1 VSSRV
6 IVAIRVAATP
16 QRAFDAFTA
25 EIGRWWR
32 PNRLFAFTPR
42 IPGLISFEAGERGR
56 LIETLPS
63 GQIFEIGRVF
73 VWNPPLH
80 LAFGWRQA
88 TFDPSQ
94 ATRVEVRFEPVGDE
108 TRVTVEHHGWD
119 TVPDAHVAPRLREF
133 FVSAPSCRVVAG
145 AVIVVQGVA
154 MTETPSPER
163 KPRAAAFGFIYAS
176 AAINAVSFGIMI
188 PILPNLIKQM
198 SGGDTASAS
207 EWNVL
212 FAATWGLMQFFVGPI
227 LGMLSDRYGRRP
239 VLLIS
244 IFGLFIDFLFM
255 AFAPTLWWLF
265 VGRILNGITAGSF
278 STANAYVADITQ
290 PQDRAKY
297 FGIMGS
303 AFGFGFVIGPTIGG
317 ILGEHN
323 LRLPFIAA
331 AGLCLINGLYGLLVL
346 PESLKPELRTKHMI
360 WRRADPLSSFRFLH
374 EHGQLMGLAAVG
386 FLFQFSQNVL
396 PSIFVLYTG
405 QRYGWTPKILGF
417 TFMASGISQI
427 LVQVLLVG
435 RVVKRVGER
444 GAVLIGAGFGAAGFL
459 VYALAPTGVI
469 YLAAIPLFAM
479 VGFLQPGVMGLM
491 SRRVEPQAQGR
502 LQGVNQSF
510 MGVSSIFGP
519 PLYGLTFAWSVRH
532 PGTPPGLAILIAA
545 ALLMLAFVI
554 ALWTAR
560 PVMDAAAPAPA

>member
-1 VSSRV
+1 MTDLSASP
-6 IVAIRVAATP
+6 TK
-16 QRAFDAFTA
+16 
-25 EIGRWWR
+25 GR
-32 PNRLFAFTPR
+32 
-42 IPGLISFEAGERGR
+42 
-56 LIETLPS
+56 
-63 GQIFEIGRVF
+63 
-73 VWNPPLH
+73 
-80 LAFGWRQA
+80 
-88 TFDPSQ
+88 
-94 ATRVEVRFEPVGDE
+94 
-108 TRVTVEHHGWD
+108 
-119 TVPDAHVAPRLREF
+119 
-133 FVSAPSCRVVAG
+133 
-145 AVIVVQGVA
+145 
-154 MTETPSPER
+154 
-163 KPRAAAFGFIYAS
+163 KAAFGFIYAS
-176 AAINAVSFGIMI
+176 AAINAISFGIMI
-188 PILPNLIKQM
+188 PILPNLIKQLA
-198 SGGDTASAS
+198 GGDTASAS
-207 EWNVL
+207 EWNVF
-212 FAATWGLMQFFVGPI
+212 FAATWGLMQFFFGPI

-244 IFGLFIDFLFM
+244 LFGLFIDFLFM

-265 VGRILNGITAGSF
+265 VGRVLNGITAGSF
-278 STANAYVADITQ
+278 STANAYVADITA

-317 ILGEHN
+317 LLGEHN

-331 AGLCLINGLYGLLVL
+331 AGLCLVNTLYGLFVL
-346 PESLKPELRTKHMI
+346 PESLKPELRTPRMV
-360 WRRADPLSSFRFLH
+360 WSRANPLSSFQFLRD
-374 EHGQLMGLAAVG
+374 HGQLTGLAVVG

-405 QRYGWTPKILGF
+405 ARFGWTPKILGF

-435 RVVKRVGER
+435 RVVKQFGER

-459 VYALAPTGVI
+459 VYALAPNGWI

-519 PLYGLTFAWSVRH
+519 PLYGLTFAWSLRH
-532 PGTPPGLAILIAA
+532 PGTPPGLAIMIAA
-545 ALLMLAFVI
+545 ALLALAFLI
-554 ALWTAR
+554 ALFTAR
-560 PVMDAAAPAPA
+560 PVADAAVAVPA